1 MLHSALQEL
10 SSKHVDQQCDQF
22 TFTEVEDQP
31 LLRKQTLGVDQ
42 ETSPHP
48 LNLNRYDHFLRV
60 SQVRENSVR
69 VISIESAT
77 PRTPFTGLND
87 LNEEL
92 KQNDDRSI
100 VSFGLR
106 LSRVD

>member
-1 MLHSALQEL
+1 MLA
-10 SSKHVDQQCDQF
+10 VD
-22 TFTEVEDQP
+22 E
-31 LLRKQTLGVDQ
+31 G
-42 ETSPHP
+42 TSPM
-48 LNLNRYDHFLRV
+48 LRDGLIRL

-69 VISIESAT
+69 VISIESAIQ
-77 PRTPFTGLND
+77 TPFTNHNVLNE

-92 KQNDDRSI
+92 KQNEGSV

>member
-1 MLHSALQEL
+1 VLHSALQEL
-10 SSKHVDQQCDQF
+10 SSKHVDQQCDQY

-31 LLRKQTLGVDQ
+31 LPRKNLVDQ

-48 LNLNRYDHFLRV
+48 LNLNRHELLRV

-69 VISIESAT
+69 VISIESET

-87 LNEEL
+87 LNEEF
-92 KQNDDRSI
+92 KQNDDRSV

>member
-10 SSKHVDQQCDQF
+10 SSKHADQQCDQY
-22 TFTEVEDQP
+22 TFTEVEEQP
-31 LLRKQTLGVDQ
+31 RPKKTLIDQ

-48 LNLNRYDHFLRV
+48 FNLNRHDLLRV

-92 KQNDDRSI
+92 KQNDDRSV